1 MPIPRLT
8 GNEAVPRDLEGDPM
22 QGVSVDVIDGSVQL
36 DCREFALDD
45 VVISEQIQT
54 LVPLLERLLSADC
67 ARNLLSDDVFQRRF
81 RAIAARDMILQA
93 SLAATIRNAEVLIDI
108 ITGSASI
115 ADHGFPE
122 FQDDHDIDV

>member
-1 MPIPRLT
+1 
-8 GNEAVPRDLEGDPM
+8 M